1 MFGAIELHAGKY
13 RKQGSRFLLEF
24 APIQVSP
31 YCDNIMLLSRLLIA
45 VAATVLLLPA
55 QAQDAKRGEAQA
67 AMCIGCHGIPGYRAS
82 FPEVYNV
89 PKISGQNAG
98 YIVAALTAY
107 AKGER
112 KHPSMRGIAG
122 TLTEQDMK
130 DLGAF
135 YAEHG
140 GKPTPTPETV
150 PAPTAEVAALL
161 TKGACISCHGANFN
175 KPISEAYP
183 KLAGQP
189 ADYLY
194 VALRS
199 YQQQKQVTWGRDNAI
214 MANQVKDW
222 KPSELKAV
230 AKYLSS
236 LPTELKTVPQSRLR

>member
-1 MFGAIELHAGKY
+1 
-13 RKQGSRFLLEF
+13 
-24 APIQVSP
+24 
-31 YCDNIMLLSRLLIA
+31 MLLSRLLIA
-45 VAATVLLLPA
+45 LAATVLLMPA
-55 QAQDAKRGEAQA
+55 QAQDAKRGEKQA
-67 AMCIGCHGIPGYRAS
+67 SMCIGCHGIPGYRAS

-89 PKISGQNAG
+89 PKISGQNGA

-112 KHPSMRGIAG
+112 KHPTMRGIAG
-122 TLTEQDMK
+122 SLTEQDMK

-135 YAEHG
+135 YAQHG
-140 GKPTPTPETV
+140 GVPTPAPETV
-150 PAPTAEVAALL
+150 PAPSDEVANLL
-161 TKGACISCHGANFN
+161 QKGLCISCHGANFN

-199 YQQQKQVTWGRDNAI
+199 YQHPKEGTWGRDNAI
-214 MANQVKDW
+214 MANQIKDF
-222 KPSELKAV
+222 KPAELKAL

-236 LPTELKTVPQSRLR
+236 LPGEMKTVPQPKLR